1 VNLNAKTGRPCHGVQ
16 QTGTRVNMNYGK
28 PFIARRMWSDADADC
43 ASDRKGG
50 IYPFIEDTSDSTNN
64 RGYELTD
71 QGVLN
76 LNLS

>member
-1 VNLNAKTGRPCHGVQ
+1 
-16 QTGTRVNMNYGK
+16 MNYGK

-71 QGVLN
+71 QVVLN